1 MLKLKIKDYMWFNNK
16 KQLIKQILLDMGY
29 IINLIIRIHLLL
41 TYLNKIKIYKTQFQ
55 FIWEVLQDI
64 LIHK

>member
-41 TYLNKIKIYKTQFQ
+41 TYLNKIKIYKT
-55 FIWEVLQDI
+55 
-64 LIHK
+64 